1 MDQVTKVPD
10 GWQVIATSANGV
22 IAGLINRKQN
32 KIATQF
38 HPEVSHTEEGEQLL
52 KNFIFKIAKCEKNWT
67 PSNFIQEQVK
77 KIKEKSGDENILVG
91 VSGGVDSTVM
101 ACLIN
106 KSVGN
111 KCTAVLID
119 HGLLRKAEAKN
130 CVNALKN
137 GLGIDVHLFDESKLF
152 FSRLKGVIDPE
163 LFIGQQEILI
173 YGMISSLFAAGVW
186 LLVASIRGWPVS
198 TTHTIV
204 GAIVGFGIYAL
215 GSDKIN
221 WSVVGNISLSWLTS
235 PISSGLLAALI
246 YWICKEFIITKQ
258 SKFQFL
264 IINFYI
270 FLAGFA
276 ISLIT
281 ITKGLKNILKDSE
294 TVLTFSDSV
303 SYSVISAI
311 VFTFLFY
318 SFSRSRLSKN
328 QSSESQF
335 AYLMIFTSCA
345 VAFAHGSND
354 VANAIGPL
362 AAVYQASYELLGQP
376 YNSETPLWILLLGA
390 VGIVIGLAT
399 LGYRVMKTIGER
411 IVTLTP
417 SKGFSAQLSAALTV
431 VLASQLNMPVST
443 THTLVGAV
451 IGIGLV
457 EGIKS
462 VNLASVR
469 TIFVS
474 WVVTLPIGAA
484 LSIIFLEL
492 FMNLFTY

>member
-1 MDQVTKVPD
+1 
-10 GWQVIATSANGV
+10 
-22 IAGLINRKQN
+22 
-32 KIATQF
+32 
-38 HPEVSHTEEGEQLL
+38 
-52 KNFIFKIAKCEKNWT
+52 
-67 PSNFIQEQVK
+67 
-77 KIKEKSGDENILVG
+77 
-91 VSGGVDSTVM
+91 
-101 ACLIN
+101 
-106 KSVGN
+106 
-111 KCTAVLID
+111 
-119 HGLLRKAEAKN
+119 
-130 CVNALKN
+130 
-137 GLGIDVHLFDESKLF
+137 
-152 FSRLKGVIDPE
+152 
-163 LFIGQQEILI
+163 
-173 YGMISSLFAAGVW
+173 
-186 LLVASIRGWPVS
+186 
-198 TTHTIV
+198 
-204 GAIVGFGIYAL
+204 
-215 GSDKIN
+215 
-221 WSVVGNISLSWLTS
+221 
-235 PISSGLLAALI
+235 
-246 YWICKEFIITKQ
+246 
-258 SKFQFL
+258 
-264 IINFYI
+264 
-270 FLAGFA
+270 
-276 ISLIT
+276 
-281 ITKGLKNILKDSE
+281 
-294 TVLTFSDSV
+294 
-303 SYSVISAI
+303 
-311 VFTFLFY
+311 
-318 SFSRSRLSKN
+318 
-328 QSSESQF
+328 
-335 AYLMIFTSCA
+335 MIFTSCA

-451 IGIGLV
+451 VGIGLV